1 MSPEFLGVS
10 ASLLGRNFEDFAVV
24 ADFVRDGEG
33 IDAAVGGRVD
43 GHLVG
48 DESFAFQFREFRA
61 VEALYDFDVRL
72 RKGIIAL
79 AEGILIGI
87 CFDKA
92 APFDTEDGFVGVI
105 S

>member
-1 MSPEFLGVS
+1 MPAEFLGVS
-10 ASLLGRNFEDFAVV
+10 AGLLGGNFEDFAVV

-43 GHLVG
+43 GHFDG
-48 DESFAFQFREFRA
+48 DESFALQFREFRA
-61 VEALYDFDVRL
+61 VEALHDFDVRL
-72 RKGIIAL
+72 HNGIIAL

-92 APFDTEDGFVGVI
+92 ASFDTEDGFVGVI